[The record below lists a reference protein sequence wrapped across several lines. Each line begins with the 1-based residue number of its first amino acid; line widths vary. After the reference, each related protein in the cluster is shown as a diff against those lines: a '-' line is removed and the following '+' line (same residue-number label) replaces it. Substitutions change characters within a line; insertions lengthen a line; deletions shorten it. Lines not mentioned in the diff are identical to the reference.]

1 MPETPTALQKLIQFL
16 DKLFQFES
24 QDLDFGIY
32 KILNYKRKEVKQF
45 IDRLL
50 VDEVKKQ
57 LEVFDKE
64 VTEKLAEEIAR
75 LEKDE
80 MIASYL
86 TALAKNP
93 EEAATIRKYSPGKID
108 KYDEL
113 KRQVDDAQKINST
126 EDVVY
131 NHLTLF
137 FSRYYDKGDFI
148 SKRRFGK
155 AEKYVV
161 PYNGEETHFYWAN
174 HDQYYVK
181 STENFQKFAF
191 KIKHSS
197 GTLTVNFKL
206 VEAKTELGNVKA
218 DENKYFIL
226 SAREPEL
233 QGDELNI
240 FFEFRPL
247 TEEEKKSLSGNSK
260 QDQLNEDAAQKLQ
273 TNLKRQILTAE
284 LWKQDENGA
293 SFLLRKL
300 HHYTR
305 KNSYDFFIHK
315 DLKGFL
321 RRELDFYIKSEL
333 VKVDDLYVLDSVQ
346 HFENIRHNIK
356 LIKCFKNI
364 ADTIIDFLTQIED
377 FQKKLWEKKKFV
389 LSTEWVITIDKLAAW
404 LGKKDFEEQLTN
416 VLKNK
421 KQLEEWKQLFGGE
434 VLPKWRNLKEDD
446 LKDETGW
453 KKLPVDTANF
463 SSDFK
468 TSLLTM
474 LSEKIDLEEESNGLI
489 IHSDNFHGLSLLQE
503 KLNQQ
508 VKCTY
513 IDPPY
518 NTSASEII
526 YKNGYKSSSWLSLI
540 ADRLISG
547 KNLLKNDGILCL
559 TIDDFE
565 VSNVSHALET
575 LFGSEN
581 HLGTVVIRSNPSG
594 RPTPQGFAIA
604 HEYALF
610 YSNLNEIEVD
620 KLTRGEHLRKRYKEQ
635 DENGNF
641 MWELLRKRG
650 SNSRRE
656 DARKS
661 FFAFAV
667 NTELKARLPESI
679 WDETKQEWK
688 VNKKDLKKDEVLVWP
703 IDENGVERNWRWG
716 WDTAKKNSKDLR
728 VTKSD
733 DGVYT
738 VYYKFREPKGVLAT
752 TNWIDAKYSATEHGT
767 GLVKQLFE
775 QYQPFSYPKSLYAVE
790 DCLRIG
796 GLKDLSG
803 YCIDYFA
810 GSGTTFHATQSL
822 NREDDGNRKCVLI
835 EQGSYTYTIILP
847 RIKKVAF
854 SFTWKEGKPE
864 AMNGL
869 GVFIKYHRLEQ
880 YEETLENIQFT
891 ASEETM
897 QQALQLDTYM
907 PKYFL
912 NFETRGSNT
921 FVNIAAMQ
929 DPWNYKLRV
938 WDGFTY
944 DTEQAVDLIETFNYL
959 IGLHM
964 QKYMERE
971 HKGTRYAFVWG
982 RHNDEKKSLI
992 VWRTIKGWKQDDYN
1006 NDRLYLEEELK
1017 KFDFDHLYI
1026 NGQATLLQKYQLTED
1041 VFKTKMIPA

>member
-45 IDRLL
+45 IDKLL

-64 VTEKLAEEIAR
+64 VTEKFAEEIAR

-161 PYNGEETHFYWAN
+161 PYNGEETHFYYAN

-191 KIKHSS
+191 RVKHSS

-206 VEAKTELGNVKA
+206 AEAKTELGNVKA

-226 SAREPEL
+226 SGREPEL
-233 QGDELNI
+233 QGEELNI

-333 VKVDDLYVLDSVQ
+333 VKVDDLYVLDSFQ
-346 HFENIRHNIK
+346 HFENIRHNFK

-421 KQLEEWKQLFGGE
+421 KQLEEWKQLFGEE
-434 VLPKWRNLKEDD
+434 VLPKWKNLKAED

-453 KKLPVDTANF
+453 KKLPVDTVHF
-463 SSDFK
+463 SPEFK
-468 TSLLTM
+468 TSLLTL
-474 LSEKIDLEEESNGLI
+474 LSGKINLEDESNGLV
-489 IHSDNFHGLSLLQE
+489 IHSDNFHGLNLLQE
-503 KLNQQ
+503 KFRDQ
-508 VKCTY
+508 VGCIY

-518 NTSASEII
+518 NTEKDRLTGKFI
-526 YKNGYKSSSWLSLI
+526 YKDGFSHASWLTMIENRLIISKDFLNSKGALFESLDENEYANQKIVEDSFQYIGTLILQTATDNNPTLVNTEHEYVLVFAKNKENLERWQGKSKGAELIIQKYSELKEELGNAPEEIQKQLRKWIKGNKDQLSEVGHYDNVDKKGVFHDGDVANTKFGGYKYDVLHPKTMKPCKI
-540 ADRLISG
+540 PEKGYRFPEDTM
-547 KNLLKNDGILCL
+547 KKLLKNDDIM
-559 TIDDFE
+559 
-565 VSNVSHALET
+565 
-575 LFGSEN
+575 FGE
-581 HLGTVVIRSNPSG
+581 
-594 RPTPQGFAIA
+594 
-604 HEYALF
+604 
-610 YSNLNEIEVD
+610 
-620 KLTRGEHLRKRYKEQ
+620 
-635 DENGNF
+635 
-641 MWELLRKRG
+641 
-650 SNSRRE
+650 
-656 DARKS
+656 
-661 FFAFAV
+661 
-667 NTELKARLPESI
+667 
-679 WDETKQEWK
+679 DETTIIK
-688 VNKKDLKKDEVLVWP
+688 VKKR
-703 IDENGVERNWRWG
+703 IENVR
-716 WDTAKKNSKDLR
+716 DFLR
-728 VTKSD
+728 SIIYEDGRASTK
-733 DGVYT
+733 
-738 VYYKFREPKGVLAT
+738 R
-752 TNWIDAKYSATEHGT
+752 
-767 GLVKQLFE
+767 FE
-775 QYQPFSYPKSLYAVE
+775 AMFGRDVFPNPKSETV
-790 DCLRIG
+790 
-796 GLKDLSG
+796 LSRLVSFPLQENPG
-803 YCIDYFA
+803 DILDFYA
-810 GSGTTFHATQSL
+810 GSGTTFHVSQLL
-822 NREDDGNRKCVLI
+822 NRDNKSNRKCILI
-835 EQGSYTYTIILP
+835 EQGSYTYIVILP
-847 RIKKVAF
+847 RIKKIAY
-854 SFTWKEGKPE
+854 SFDWKEGKPE
-864 AMNGL
+864 NMNGL
-869 GVFIKYHRLEQ
+869 GVFINYQRLEQ
-880 YEETLENIQFT
+880 YEEALENIQFT
-891 ASEETM
+891 APEETM

-912 NFETRGSNT
+912 NFETRDSNT
-921 FVNIAAMQ
+921 LVNIAAMQ
-929 DPWNYKLRV
+929 NPWDYKLRV

-944 DTEQAVDLIETFNYL
+944 DTEQAVDLMETYNYL

-992 VWRTIKGWKQDDYN
+992 VWRSIKGWKEDDYN

-1017 KFDFDHLYI
+1017 NFDFDHLYI